1 MRQRSLRSTGE
12 RCTIPICAWIS
23 VQRPSPHFATPSR
36 SSSSSSSV
44 QRRRFRLLCAAMR
57 SCTAEDEIGAF
68 FLHYTEKREANMPCS
83 ASMTRAR
90 VLRSDGGSAF

>member
-36 SSSSSSSV
+36 SNSSSSSV

-57 SCTAEDEIGAF
+57 SCTAEFDAF
-68 FLHYTEKREANMPCS
+68 FLHYTEKREANMFCS
-83 ASMTRAR
+83 ASVTRAR
-90 VLRSDGGSAF
+90 VLRNDGGSAF